1 MGISLKNAP
10 SIFTI
15 FKEYS
20 LMAFGMFLYSFGWL
34 CCILPADAAGGGATG
49 LSLLIYHITGGVISI
64 GTMVL
69 IINAIL
75 LIIAGFI
82 VGWNFGVKTIYC
94 VVVMSVIMHF
104 LQMWCTVGEA
114 GNWIADLVAPD
125 GMLTK
130 INPEGIEEII
140 KLKDGT
146 IVDIF
151 NLDNRLLSAIL
162 GGICSGIG
170 VAVCFQQGGS
180 TGGSDIVVMIVNKF
194 YTISYGKFIRYTDG
208 VIISSALFLPEIGID
223 GVIYGFV
230 MVAVFSYTVDMILS
244 GNQQSSQIFIVS
256 KDYQAMADAINNEA
270 KRGATVIDA
279 MGWYSKDNSKI
290 VMCVCRKRD
299 LAMVLKVVR
308 SVDPEAFI
316 TIGSVMGVYGK
327 GFDAL
332 NKV

>member
-1 MGISLKNAP
+1 MGIALKNGP
-10 SIFTI
+10 SLFTI

-20 LMAFGMFLYSFGWL
+20 LMFLGMFLYSFGWL

-49 LSLLIYHITGGVISI
+49 LSLLIYHLSGGVVSI

-75 LIIAGFI
+75 LVIAGFV

-104 LQMWCTVGEA
+104 LQVWCTVGS
-114 GNWIADLVAPD
+114 PD
-125 GMLTK
+125 GWVADMIVARDGL
-130 INPEGIEEII
+130 N
-140 KLKDGT
+140 LKAGT

-162 GGICSGIG
+162 GGICSGVG
-170 VAVCFQQGGS
+170 VALCFQQGGS

-194 YTISYGKFIRYTDG
+194 HTISYGKFIRYTDG
-208 VIISSALFLPEIGID
+208 VIISSALLLPEIGID

-244 GNQQSSQIFIVS
+244 GNQQSNQIFIIC
-256 KDYQAMADAINNEA
+256 KDYKAMADAINNQA
-270 KRGATVIDA
+270 KRGATVIDSI
-279 MGWYSKDNSKI
+279 GWYSKDQSKI

-299 LAMVLKVVR
+299 QAMVLKVVHK
-308 SVDPEAFI
+308 VDPEAFI